1 MGQIWLLGHSLQVP
15 ETKQRSSGITLTF
28 WVSEKNDGK
37 TMYPTSGQTNVVSRS
52 EPPEESTYN
61 TDLLM
66 PFSAWSPSG
75 LTFAWVWPSHPIFFP
90 SLILC
95 HCHMPCAV
103 QPCRALDCFLIS
115 FAESCPQTFA
125 GAAPLLR
132 RLPLPLANSH
142 SLSETL
148 FKRLYLDV
156 SPESVSW
163 VKFPSFLFP
172 PHSIQAYTSSIQRQ
186 SDPF

>member
-1 MGQIWLLGHSLQVP
+1 
-15 ETKQRSSGITLTF
+15 
-28 WVSEKNDGK
+28 
-37 TMYPTSGQTNVVSRS
+37 MYPTSGQPHVVCRS
-52 EPPEESTYN
+52 EATRRIYLQH
-61 TDLLM
+61 DLLM

-95 HCHMPCAV
+95 HCHIPCAV
-103 QPCRALDCFLIS
+103 QPCRDLDCFLIS
-115 FAESCPQTFA
+115 FAESCPHTFA

-132 RLPLPLANSH
+132 RLPLPLANSY

-148 FKRLYLDV
+148 FKCLCFDV
-156 SPESVSW
+156 SPASISW

-172 PHSIQAYTSSIQRQ
+172 PHSIQAYISSIQLQ